1 MRGLALRNPRS
12 WLALVFGALALGS
25 GLAWMLA
32 AGWGVAP
39 LDAFIAGSAEITG
52 LTVGTLIIV
61 ISVLF
66 LIGSWML
73 GSPPGWGTP
82 VAFIGVGAV
91 VDLWN
96 LVVFD
101 LVGWSPAEWS
111 IALRIVLWIV
121 GFALFAGGV
130 VATLASDLG
139 ANPYDQIVRA
149 VHERF
154 GISLWLSRL
163 LFDAVIL
170 AVAFALGGAWGAG
183 TVALL
188 VLMPVAMGSLTPLF
202 RRWVHGEKSVP
213 GVIGEV
219 EAGGLPAR

>member
-1 MRGLALRNPRS
+1 MRGSPHRNPRS
-12 WLALVFGALALGS
+12 WIALLLGAFALGT

-39 LDAFIAGSAEITG
+39 LDAFIAGSSEITG

-61 ISVLF
+61 MSVLF
-66 LIGSWML
+66 LIGSWLL

-82 VAFIGVGAV
+82 VAFIGVGVV
-91 VDLWN
+91 VDMWN
-96 LVVFD
+96 LLVFD
-101 LVGWSPAEWS
+101 LIGWTPAEWS
-111 IALRIVLWIV
+111 VALRIVLWIL
-121 GFALFAGGV
+121 GFTLFAGGV

-170 AVAFALGGAWGAG
+170 VAAFVLGGAWGAG

-188 VLMPVAMGSLTPLF
+188 ILMPVAMGALTPRF
-202 RRWVHGEKSVP
+202 RRWVHG
-213 GVIGEV
+213 GEDGPSLV
-219 EAGGLPAR
+219 EEMHVGGDRA